1 MFSFENNKKIKYI
14 NYLICFIPLACI
26 LGNPIINI
34 NVILICM
41 LGIALFKGK
50 ITNFFKSHTLIT
62 VFFIFVVLST
72 GINTFLFSSDFK
84 FKELASYESFLKSI
98 FLLRYLLFIIILNE
112 LIKNKN
118 FNIENFFKI
127 TSIIILLFA
136 SDIILQYFYGANIFG
151 MIRPTRH
158 HHSGIF
164 GNESVAGGYLL
175 KFCIYSILFHYIG
188 QKTNYKNLISISI
201 MVIFFSSI
209 LFSGN
214 KMPVLLYFFL
224 LGLIFLTIKELRLNI
239 LVALF
244 ISCTI
249 FIISYQ
255 TKKETNVIYYSL
267 YHKVTKTLIFTKSKI
282 FDPKNSSIVLEK
294 LFPEAVTHERKGK
307 VLTPGEARLEY
318 YTLFNTAVQVWKEKK
333 IIGSGLKSFRKEC
346 YKYDSFSKEEYKCS
360 NHPHNYYF
368 EMLAEFGLIG
378 LILLL
383 LIYIKFFF
391 QYIKYI
397 NNSKKNIDDLLKI
410 ASLTVLLTL
419 LFPLKTSGSFF
430 TTSESV
436 IIFFMIG
443 LITGEK
449 DIKSNFKN

>member
-1 MFSFENNKKIKYI
+1 MFSFEKNKKIKYI

-34 NVILICM
+34 NVILICV
-41 LGIALFKGK
+41 LGIVLFKGK
-50 ITNFFKSHTLIT
+50 IANFFRYHTLIT
-62 VFFIFVVLST
+62 IFFIFIILST
-72 GINTFLFSSDFK
+72 GFNTFFYSPDFK

-98 FLLRYLLFIIILNE
+98 FLLRYLLFIVILNE

-151 MIRPTRH
+151 MIRPTRY
-158 HHSGIF
+158 HHSGMF
-164 GNESVAGGYLL
+164 GNELVAGGYLL
-175 KFCIYSILFHYIG
+175 KFCIFAILFHYII
-188 QKTNYKNLISISI
+188 QKNNYKNLISIFI

-209 LFSGN
+209 FFSGN
-214 KMPVLLYFFL
+214 KMPVILYFFSL
-224 LGLIFLTIKELRLNI
+224 SLIFLTIKELRFNI

-244 ISCTI
+244 ISCII

-255 TKKETNVIYYSL
+255 TKKETNMIYYSL

-282 FDPKNSSIVLEK
+282 FDSENSGIVLEK
-294 LFPEAVTHERKGK
+294 LFPEAVEHERKGEI
-307 VLTPGEARLEY
+307 LTPGEARLEY
-318 YTLFNTAVQVWKEKK
+318 YTLFNTAIQVWKEKK
-333 IIGSGLKSFRKEC
+333 IIGSGLKGFRNKC
-346 YKYDSFSKEEYKCS
+346 YKYDSFNKEEYKCS

-368 EMLAEFGLIG
+368 EVLAEFGLIG

-419 LFPLKTSGSFF
+419 LFPLKTSGSLF
-430 TTSESV
+430 TTSESI
-436 IIFFMIG
+436 IIFFLIG
-443 LITGEK
+443 LITNGRNLK
-449 DIKSNFKN
+449 IKFS